1 MTNSLRI
8 ARRAILL
15 TLHVLLGVLITP
27 LAQRR
32 VAGTW
37 RTSPGV
43 TSWWHTRTADI
54 LGIVVTVSGPKPR
67 LPALLVA
74 NHVSWLDIVVLGALT
89 PTVFLSKYEVRRW
102 PVVGWL
108 AARAGTLFI
117 RRGDGEAGGIT
128 EQIAARLRGGAMLT
142 LFPEGTTTD
151 GRDVRPFFPRLLAAA
166 SSAQTPIVP
175 VALRYHVGGDHDPV
189 APYTGD
195 QSIADNLAGLM
206 RRERTEVH
214 VTVGDAILPGDRGR
228 RELAQAAREAIV
240 AALAKHAAGPFI
252 DRDWRREAA

>member
-1 MTNSLRI
+1 MTTSLRI
-8 ARRAILL
+8 ARRSILL
-15 TLHVLLGVLITP
+15 TLHVLLGLLLTP

-32 VAGTW
+32 VAGGW
-37 RTSPGV
+37 RTSPTV
-43 TSWWHTRTADI
+43 TSWWHARTADI
-54 LGIVVTVSGPKPR
+54 LGVVFTVSGPKPQG
-67 LPALLVA
+67 PALLVA

-117 RRGDGEAGGIT
+117 RRGDGQAGSVT
-128 EQIAARLRGGAMLT
+128 AQIADRLRGGAMLT

-166 SSAQTPIVP
+166 AEAQTPIVP
-175 VALRYHVGGDHDPV
+175 VALRYHVAGAHDPV
-189 APYTGD
+189 APYTD
-195 QSIADNLAGLM
+195 NQSIAANLAGLM

-214 VTVGDAILPGDRGR
+214 VAVGEAIYPGERGR
-228 RELAQAAREAIV
+228 RELAKAARETIV
-240 AALAKHAAGPFI
+240 TALAKHAAGPFVG
-252 DRDWRREAA
+252 RNWEREAA